1 MGKLTEEDKLM
12 RRIEKRFNKGVMQYG
27 LIEDGDKILVGLSG
41 GKDSLALLELL
52 ARRSR
57 IYKPR
62 FSVVAAHVVMTNIAY
77 ESDMDYLRAYAEGLG
92 VPFVRYETS
101 FDPSTDTRK
110 SPCFL
115 CSWNRRKALFTVAK
129 EQGCNKIAL
138 GHHMDDILE
147 TLLMNMT
154 FQGAFSTMPPRL
166 VMRKFDMTIIR
177 PMCLVHEADL
187 IEMAQLR
194 GYRKQIKNCP
204 YEKDSHRSDMKEV
217 LRSLERMN
225 PEARYSLWGSMNNIQ
240 ADLLP
245 EEIDVWKFPAV
256 FAAEKK
262 RLMQGGA
269 ENLCIS
275 VIICLLLFSVF
286 VQIF

>member
-1 MGKLTEEDKLM
+1 MRKEEDKLM
-12 RRIEKRFNKGVMQYG
+12 RRIEKRFSKGVVQYG
-27 LIEDGDKILVGLSG
+27 LIEEGDKILVGLSG

-62 FSVVAAHVVMTNIAY
+62 FSVVAAHVVMTNIPY
-77 ESDMDYLRAYAEGLG
+77 ESDIEYLRRFAEELN
-92 VPFVRYETS
+92 VPFVHYETS
-101 FDPSTDTRK
+101 FDLSSDTRK

-129 EQGCNKIAL
+129 EHGCNKIAL

-154 FQGAFSTMPPRL
+154 FQGAVSTMPPRL

-177 PMCLVHEADL
+177 PMCLVHESDL
-187 IEMAQLR
+187 VELAVLR

-204 YEKDSHRSDMKEV
+204 YEKDSFRSDIKRILHE
-217 LRSLERMN
+217 LEKLN

-240 ADLLP
+240 TDLLP
-245 EEIDVWKFPAV
+245 EEI
-256 FAAEKK
+256 EK
-262 RLMQGGA
+262 
-269 ENLCIS
+269 
-275 VIICLLLFSVF
+275 
-286 VQIF
+286 

>member
-1 MGKLTEEDKLM
+1 MGKLTEEAKLM
-12 RRIEKRFNKGVMQYG
+12 RRIEQRFMKGIVRYG
-27 LIEDGDKILVGLSG
+27 LIEEGDKILVGLSG

-62 FSVVAAHVVMTNIAY
+62 FSVVAVHVVMTNIAY
-77 ESDMDYLRAYAEGLG
+77 ESDMDYLRTYAEGLG

-101 FDPSTDTRK
+101 FDPSTDNRK

-177 PMCLVHEADL
+177 PMCLVHESDL
-187 IEMAQLR
+187 VEMAALR

-204 YEKDSHRSDMKEV
+204 YEKDSHRSEMKDV
-217 LRSLERMN
+217 LKRLEAMN
-225 PEARYSLWGSMNNIQ
+225 PEARFSLWSSMNNVQ

-245 EEIDVWKFPAV
+245 VEVGEQ
-256 FAAEKK
+256 EK
-262 RLMQGGA
+262 
-269 ENLCIS
+269 
-275 VIICLLLFSVF
+275 V
-286 VQIF
+286 

>member
-1 MGKLTEEDKLM
+1 MGKLTEEAKLM
-12 RRIEKRFNKGVMQYG
+12 RRIEQRFMKGIVQYG
-27 LIEDGDKILVGLSG
+27 LIEEGDKILVGLSG

-62 FSVVAAHVVMTNIAY
+62 FSVVAVHVVMTNIAY
-77 ESDMDYLRAYAEGLG
+77 ESDMDYLRTYAEGLG

-101 FDPSTDTRK
+101 FDPSTDNRK

-177 PMCLVHEADL
+177 PMCLVHESDL
-187 IEMAQLR
+187 VEMAALR
-194 GYRKQIKNCP
+194 GYHKQIKNCP
-204 YEKDSHRSDMKEV
+204 YEKDSHRSEMKDV
-217 LRSLERMN
+217 LKRLEAMN
-225 PEARYSLWGSMNNIQ
+225 PEARFSLWSSMNNVQ

-245 EEIDVWKFPAV
+245 VEVGEQ
-256 FAAEKK
+256 EK
-262 RLMQGGA
+262 
-269 ENLCIS
+269 
-275 VIICLLLFSVF
+275 V
-286 VQIF
+286 

>member
-77 ESDMDYLRAYAEGLG
+77 ESDMEYLRAYAEGLG

-187 IEMAQLR
+187 IEMAQVR

-204 YEKDSHRSDMKEV
+204 YEKDSHRSDVKEV

-245 EEIDVWKFPAV
+245 EEIDV
-256 FAAEKK
+256 
-262 RLMQGGA
+262 
-269 ENLCIS
+269 
-275 VIICLLLFSVF
+275 
-286 VQIF
+286 